1 MTPTGSPR
9 RRSSVEH
16 ISGVPRTDSTI
27 VGTPHASVGSEEAAE
42 GPTPARRKG
51 RSRAA
56 HHGCRGAMGLPRGR
70 GRLSRLVSP
79 RSGRPERGGCRGA
92 HAGVRSPP
100 GGRCRGGHGESGGG
114 HGGGYGGVGSVCEA
128 CVAGGRF
135 IGSGRDPTVRSGSGG
150 SGPLASQCGPRGA
163 RVVVE
168 HDVRDP
174 EPRRWAGWAA
184 WAPPA
189 VGVRT

>member
-135 IGSGRDPTVRSGSGG
+135 IGSGRDPTDSSPASVDLEARGSSSSMTCGTRNRG
-150 SGPLASQCGPRGA
+150 DGQAGLRGPHLQ
-163 RVVVE
+163 
-168 HDVRDP
+168 
-174 EPRRWAGWAA
+174 
-184 WAPPA
+184 
-189 VGVRT
+189 